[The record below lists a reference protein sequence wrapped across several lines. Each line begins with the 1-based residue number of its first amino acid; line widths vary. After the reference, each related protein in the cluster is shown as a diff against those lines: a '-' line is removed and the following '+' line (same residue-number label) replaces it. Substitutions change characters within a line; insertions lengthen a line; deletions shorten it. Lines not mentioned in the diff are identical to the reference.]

1 MSQTEFYEIK
11 KLILEQREKL
21 EKLELLIPEKFD
33 ISFIVKKTGLTRQGI
48 RKKLLIKFKL
58 LFDNI
63 IIINFV
69 KYNQFPCPYV
79 CNIEQIQIILFI
91 ST

>member
-33 ISFIVKKTGLTRQGI
+33 ISD
-48 RKKLLIKFKL
+48 RKS
-58 LFDNI
+58 
-63 IIINFV
+63 V
-69 KYNQFPCPYV
+69 V
-79 CNIEQIQIILFI
+79 
-91 ST
+91 

>member
-48 RKKLLIKFKL
+48 RKKLLIKFKHKVDFWMEGDKIYMSQKVAL
-58 LFDNI
+58 QMI
-63 IIINFV
+63 
-69 KYNQFPCPYV
+69 K
-79 CNIEQIQIILFI
+79 
-91 ST
+91 